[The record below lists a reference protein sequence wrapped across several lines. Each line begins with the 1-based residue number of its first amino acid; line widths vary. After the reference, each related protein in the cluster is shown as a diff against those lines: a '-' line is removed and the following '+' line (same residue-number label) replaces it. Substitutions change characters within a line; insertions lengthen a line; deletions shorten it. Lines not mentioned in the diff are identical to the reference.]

1 MDDLILECLVQI
13 RGLADTPGRIEP
25 LLAAATPEAWRRR
38 PAADA
43 WSALELLAHMA
54 DAELLFGVR
63 LRLVLTAEQPPLPAV
78 DELRMG
84 ECAGYREWSPE
95 LALGRFSTRRAESV
109 ELLRRCSAADLRRTG
124 VHPRRGVMTVAD
136 LVAVMM
142 THDTDHLG
150 EIRERI
156 GLAGQPRQGA

>member
-25 LLAAATPEAWRRR
+25 LLADASAEAWRLR

-54 DAELLFGVR
+54 DAELLFGIR
-63 LRLVLTAEQPPLPAV
+63 LRLVLTAEEPPLPTV
-78 DELRMG
+78 DDIRMG
-84 ECAGYREWSPE
+84 ECSGYREWSPE
-95 LALGRFSTRRAESV
+95 LAFSRFSTRRSETV
-109 ELLRRCSAADLRRTG
+109 ELLHRCSAADLGRTG
-124 VHPRRGVMTVAD
+124 VHPRRGAMTVAD

-150 EIRERI
+150 EIRERL
-156 GLAGQPRQGA
+156 GVAGQPRQGA